1 MDNGILRQSIQN
13 LTNTD
18 KLKDNI
24 INIVIYAFLFIFVI
38 VSGILLTQAS
48 NNENMDYFGEDTRY
62 FINIGLIVLHQII
75 LIYLVTTGKSTNAYY
90 FGIFVLLF

>member
-24 INIVIYAFLFIFVI
+24 INIVIYAFLF
-38 VSGILLTQAS
+38 
-48 NNENMDYFGEDTRY
+48 
-62 FINIGLIVLHQII
+62 
-75 LIYLVTTGKSTNAYY
+75 
-90 FGIFVLLF
+90 